1 MTFDNLI
8 DLHCHLLPHMDDGP
22 RNLNQSLDLA
32 RAAVADGIRTAVLT
46 SHYYEENSHGA
57 LTKRL
62 KRFKQLEE
70 ALKEQGIPLEILQ
83 GFEVSA
89 SHALLRRRS
98 LGALTLAGR
107 NWILLERPYIR
118 GDEFDNVAEAAF
130 AQGLRPLVA
139 HPERY
144 PYFTT
149 DFTVLER
156 LVSQGA
162 WVQLTAAA
170 VAGAEGVEDQT
181 WCLRALD
188 MGLAQIVAS
197 DMHNVTH
204 RPPMMQAA
212 ANIMANQLGE
222 EKTREILQTNPE
234 RLLGRRL

>member
-1 MTFDNLI
+1 
-8 DLHCHLLPHMDDGP
+8 MDDGP
-22 RNLNQSLDLA
+22 RNINQSLDLA
-32 RAAVADGIRTAVLT
+32 RAAVADGISTAVLT
-46 SHYYEENSHGA
+46 SHYYEEDSQGI
-57 LTKRL
+57 LSKRL
-62 KRFKQLEE
+62 KRFKKLET
-70 ALKEQGIPLEILQ
+70 ALREKDIPLEILQ

-107 NWILLERPYIR
+107 NWILLERPYVR

-130 AQGLRPLVA
+130 AQDLRSLVA

-149 DFTVLER
+149 DFSVLER
-156 LVSQGA
+156 LVARGA
-162 WVQLTAAA
+162 WVQLTATAI
-170 VAGAEGVEDQT
+170 AGADGPEDQA

-197 DMHNVTH
+197 DMHNTTR

-212 ANIMANQLGE
+212 ANVMEVRLGE
-222 EKTREILQTNPE
+222 AKTKEILETNPQ